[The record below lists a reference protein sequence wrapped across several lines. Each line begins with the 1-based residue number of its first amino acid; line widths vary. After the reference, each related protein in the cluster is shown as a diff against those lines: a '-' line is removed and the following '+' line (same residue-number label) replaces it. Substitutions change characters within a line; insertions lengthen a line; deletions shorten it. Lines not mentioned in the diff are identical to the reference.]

1 MERTYAW
8 SRGYVVADCFVF
20 VFNALLLCSFAVI
33 SDLPMF
39 LELWKQIIGRIR
51 FLSICLSFG
60 LWYVPDSCS
69 IGIMSKAFLS
79 CFKMDM
85 VRVDILILNTMKASL
100 VARGLGLVRMFCSN
114 T

>member
-1 MERTYAW
+1 MW

-20 VFNALLLCSFAVI
+20 VVVFNALLLYSFAVI

-39 LELWKQIIGRIR
+39 LELWKQIIGRLR

-69 IGIMSKAFLS
+69 IGITSKAF
-79 CFKMDM
+79 
-85 VRVDILILNTMKASL
+85 
-100 VARGLGLVRMFCSN
+100 
-114 T
+114 